1 MRLYTRSVFF
11 WTILIRYSLLYYSEP
26 ETKCGRV
33 HSRPLDSDDMRMIEE
48 DLGKQLG
55 SSPRDDEWETEPD
68 LESFVTGMENGGT
81 RISTRPLILCL
92 LQMHPN
98 ISRTLRICIFNKKKK
113 SQVNCE
119 AWVDFSFFGGGIVN
133 GVCSQYLSSQLIHSF
148 LW

>member
-1 MRLYTRSVFF
+1 MWGYTHGLFFVFF
-11 WTILIRYSLLYYSEP
+11 WTILIRYSLLYYPEP

-98 ISRTLRICIFNKKKK
+98 IRRTVKNLHI
-113 SQVNCE
+113 
-119 AWVDFSFFGGGIVN
+119 
-133 GVCSQYLSSQLIHSF
+133 
-148 LW
+148 